1 LDGLG
6 ILGMDKREES
16 VYRGMSNLYS
26 DPARWWCVCDD
37 VKDKIA
43 DILLAIVSTIDK
55 RSEETA
61 RYVDANGISTLDDL
75 GM

>member
-1 LDGLG
+1 MKKVGTG
-6 ILGMDKREES
+6 W
-16 VYRGMSNLYS
+16 GMSNLYS
-26 DPARWWCVCDD
+26 DPARWWRVCDD

-55 RSEETA
+55 TSEETV
-61 RYVDANGISTLDDL
+61 RYIDADGISTLDDL

>member
-1 LDGLG
+1 
-6 ILGMDKREES
+6 
-16 VYRGMSNLYS
+16 MSNLYS
-26 DPARWWCVCDD
+26 DPARRWCICDD

-55 RSEETA
+55 RSGETV

>member
-1 LDGLG
+1 
-6 ILGMDKREES
+6 
-16 VYRGMSNLYS
+16 
-26 DPARWWCVCDD
+26 

-43 DILLAIVSTIDK
+43 DILLAIISTIDK
-55 RSEETA
+55 RSEEMV